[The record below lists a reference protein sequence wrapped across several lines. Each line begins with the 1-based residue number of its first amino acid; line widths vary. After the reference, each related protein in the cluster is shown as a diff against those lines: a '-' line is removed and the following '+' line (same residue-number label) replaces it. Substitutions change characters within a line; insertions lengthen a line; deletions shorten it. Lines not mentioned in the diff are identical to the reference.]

1 MYKGVLNI
9 FSRYWKTYGGTSAL
23 LRSAY
28 FHAAIILLLL
38 TAHYWLTEKWW
49 EQSISI
55 LPNLLGFSLGGF
67 AMFLGFGDEKF
78 RAILAEKS
86 QAEATSAYLNLSA
99 SFVHFIFIQFL
110 ALIAAILAKSLDFYI
125 TLPDCISTPIWWL
138 GKFFHGIGYLLF
150 LYSITSMLAA
160 TMAVFRTCSWYEI
173 LQNKRNNNGDSDI

>member
-1 MYKGVLNI
+1 MYKGVLII

-28 FHAAIILLLL
+28 FHAAILLLFL
-38 TAHYWLTEKWW
+38 TAHFWLTEKWW

-78 RAILAEKS
+78 RALLAEKNDT
-86 QAEATSAYLNLSA
+86 EAASAYLNLSA

-110 ALIAAILAKSLDFYI
+110 ALIAAILAKSLDFHI
-125 TLPDCISTPIWWL
+125 PLPDCISISIWWL

-160 TMAVFRTCSWYEI
+160 TMAVFRTCFWYEVM
-173 LQNKRNNNGDSDI
+173 QNNRSNDDDTSI